1 MSITPS
7 SHRFSFMFHRRDI
20 QFVIKGRK
28 TVYLLRAREILRFLL
43 EKCEL
48 IIRTVAD
55 ELYLLFPNDTRGSD
69 FITSLWRW
77 SFHLR
82 PFDGRLVCQQHETK
96 TAEWISMKLGW
107 TCFSVSL
114 SKASMMAEF
123 YLLQH
128 VSCKM
133 VSDRTTWQTW
143 QHLRRT
149 ADIIVPTW
157 CSLTLH
163 GQQDRAC

>member
-7 SHRFSFMFHRRDI
+7 SHCFSFMFHRRDI

-69 FITSLWRW
+69 FITSLWR
-77 SFHLR
+77 
-82 PFDGRLVCQQHETK
+82 
-96 TAEWISMKLGW
+96 
-107 TCFSVSL
+107 
-114 SKASMMAEF
+114 
-123 YLLQH
+123 
-128 VSCKM
+128 
-133 VSDRTTWQTW
+133 
-143 QHLRRT
+143 
-149 ADIIVPTW
+149 
-157 CSLTLH
+157 
-163 GQQDRAC
+163 